1 MIKDP
6 TKVAI
11 TAAPAMEIALAVATT
26 STTTITAVAIEA
38 KTIVRQREEASPSLS
53 LYSVG
58 EKGVKLKKRR
68 GTRVST
74 RKS

>member
-6 TKVAI
+6 KKVAI
-11 TAAPAMEIALAVATT
+11 TAAPAMEIAIAVVAP
-26 STTTITAVAIEA
+26 SISAVAI
-38 KTIVRQREEASPSLS
+38 EASPSLS

-58 EKGVKLKKRR
+58 EKGVRLKKRR
-68 GTRVST
+68 RA

>member
-6 TKVAI
+6 KKVAI
-11 TAAPAMEIALAVATT
+11 TAAPAMEIAVAAATT
-26 STTTITAVAIEA
+26 SISAVAIEA
-38 KTIVRQREEASPSLS
+38 KTIARQREEAGPSLS

-68 GTRVST
+68 RTRMST
-74 RKS
+74 RKG

>member
-11 TAAPAMEIALAVATT
+11 TAAPAMEIALAVAATA
-26 STTTITAVAIEA
+26 ITAVAIEA
-38 KTIVRQREEASPSLS
+38 KPIVRQGGEASPSLS

-68 GTRVST
+68 RTRVST